1 MIDDAL
7 VLETSSG
14 SLEPCHDR
22 LPLSDY
28 LRASGLQ
35 SLVIGL
41 SRDPNAKV
49 TCLLVSPATSRP
61 ILAVKVPTTDTAAVA
76 VDAEMQVL
84 AAVRA
89 LAPESLGDTFPR
101 VVDVVEYEGRPTA
114 VMTAVPGR
122 PMTVAY
128 MRRRHTGTP
137 RRVAADLAAVSAWL
151 TNFQQATAGA
161 FSALDMDGGVAL
173 RLQRRFGDEPEL
185 SEDLA
190 RLAHIHARLARRFV
204 RRTAVHGDFWF
215 GNVLV
220 RHGRVSGV
228 VDWEAAAAKG
238 EPVRDLVRFA
248 LIYALYLDR
257 RTRAGRR
264 VPGHAGLRAGTW
276 GAALEFALD
285 GTGWF
290 PDLFRS
296 FLQEGLSRLGA
307 SPEDWRDA
315 ALAGVAEVAAL
326 TDHPDFA
333 RHHLELFRRVARKEP
348 A

>member
-7 VLETSSG
+7 ALEASSG
-14 SLEPCHDR
+14 SLEPSPDR

-28 LRASGLQ
+28 VRASELQ

-49 TCLLVSPATSRP
+49 TCLLVSRATGRPA
-61 ILAVKVPTTDTAAVA
+61 LAVKVPTTDTAAAA
-76 VDAEMQVL
+76 VEAEMQVL

-89 LAPESLGDTFPR
+89 RAPESLGETLPR
-101 VVDVVEYEGRPTA
+101 VVDVVEHEGRAAA
-114 VMTAVPGR
+114 VMTAVAGR

-128 MRRRHTGTP
+128 MRRRHTGT
-137 RRVAADLAAVSAWL
+137 RGRVAADLAAVGAWL
-151 TNFQQATAGA
+151 ADFQRATAGA
-161 FSALDMDGGVAL
+161 AGTLDMDGGVAL
-173 RLQRRFGDEPEL
+173 RLERRFADEHDL
-185 SEDLA
+185 AEDLE
-190 RLAHIHARLARRFV
+190 RLEDIHARLARRVV
-204 RRTAVHGDFWF
+204 RRTSVHGDFWF

-220 RHGRVSGV
+220 QDGRVSGV
-228 VDWEAAAAKG
+228 VDWEAGAANG

-257 RTRAGRR
+257 RTRAGRS

-285 GTGWF
+285 GAGWF
-290 PDLFRS
+290 PQLFRR
-296 FLQEGLSRLGA
+296 FLQDGLSRLGA

-333 RHHLELFRRVARKEP
+333 RHHLELFRRVARKER